1 MILKMIMLS
10 ERSQAKKYILYD
22 STYIKFKKMK
32 INLWWQK
39 AGQVKEEIT
48 KGHKETS
55 GVIDIFILLI
65 GDSFMDTYIC

>member
-1 MILKMIMLS
+1 MVTES
-10 ERSQAKKYILYD
+10 RSGKGRD
-22 STYIKFKKMK
+22 
-32 INLWWQK
+32 
-39 AGQVKEEIT
+39 T